1 MTGATRQIQWY
12 HFFRDLLIS
21 SREIAENR
29 VQRDVNVTTQN
40 HASGLFSAFAWPLPL
55 LRMQNHV
62 HFILDRLRKDLK
74 ESLKKKLSNMED
86 IEVKRSKV
94 EHFKIKQ
101 RSPRFS
107 AFLLDSNLSNAETIV
122 MKSIRIK
129 QRKNTLEHLKIFW
142 LSWKI

>member
-55 LRMQNHV
+55 LRMQNYV
-62 HFILDRLRKDLK
+62 HYILGRLRKDLN
-74 ESLKKKLSNMED
+74 ESLEKKMSNMED

-129 QRKNTLEHLKIFW
+129 QRKNTLDHLNIFW